1 MQSFNQSSNEPQFA
15 CSEVWKNWWSD
26 AAIRSRILDGFERVA
41 ILVLFIGF
49 LQALIGSIAVS
60 VASGNSVVIGDVMLL
75 ITETMMVFLVLFRRP
90 AKDLSLR
97 VTDWGLAFSA
107 TCLSLL
113 ARPIVGEPHIWDNI
127 AVLMTISGLCT
138 QLISKITLGRRF
150 GIVAA
155 NRGICSAGPY
165 RLVRHPIYMG
175 YVLLHSGFFLLNPS
189 LWNLAVFATLYAVK
203 IPRILA
209 EERLLSR
216 DPEYKAYMSKVR
228 YRLLPLVF

>member
-1 MQSFNQSSNEPQFA
+1 MQSFNQSTNEPQFA
-15 CSEVWKNWWSD
+15 CSEAWKNWWSD
-26 AAIRSRILDGFERVA
+26 SAIRSRLLDGFERVA
-41 ILVLFIGF
+41 ILTLFVSF
-49 LQALIGSIAVS
+49 LQALIGSMAASIA
-60 VASGNSVVIGDVMLL
+60 AGNSVVIGDAMLL

-97 VTDWGLAFSA
+97 ISDWGLAFSA

-113 ARPIVGEPHIWDNI
+113 ARPHAGDSHLWDSF
-127 AVLMTISGLCT
+127 AVLLTIAGLCT
-138 QLISKITLGRRF
+138 QLISKMTLGRRF

-175 YVLLHSGFFLLNPS
+175 YVMLHSGFFLLNPS
-189 LWNLAVFATLYAVK
+189 LWNLAVFAALYSVK

-216 DPEYKAYMSKVR
+216 DPEYQTYMTKVR
-228 YRLLPLVF
+228 YRLIPLVF